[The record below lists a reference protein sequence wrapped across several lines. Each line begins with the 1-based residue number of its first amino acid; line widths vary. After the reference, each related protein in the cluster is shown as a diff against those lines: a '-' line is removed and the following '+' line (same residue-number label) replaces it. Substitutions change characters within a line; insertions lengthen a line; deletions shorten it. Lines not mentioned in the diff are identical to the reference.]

1 MRVLAVVVAVLLP
14 SLAAAQV
21 PQKLG
26 YQGRL
31 LKADGTPESGV
42 IKMTFAL
49 FSTATGGTA
58 AWTEDQNVPLSDG
71 FYSLYLGDVTPLP
84 ANVFDGSEKFLEL
97 TTNSTPLT
105 PRQRVASVPY
115 AIACQN
121 VS

>member
-1 MRVLAVVVAVLLP
+1 MRVLAVAVALMLP
-14 SLAAAQV
+14 ALAAAQV

-31 LKADGTPESGV
+31 LKADGTPEAGV
-42 IKMTFAL
+42 VKVTFSL
-49 FSTATGGTA
+49 FSAATGGSPL
-58 AWTEDQNVPLSDG
+58 WTEDQNVPPTDG

-84 ANVFDGSEKFLEL
+84 ANIFDGSEKFLEL
-97 TTNSTPLT
+97 TTNSLALV

-121 VS
+121 L